1 MKHFC
6 ELYWR
11 LDSTTKTREKV
22 TALRAYFEVA
32 QPKDAIW
39 AIHFLTGSRI
49 KRLVNTRL
57 LREWAIEQANVSA
70 WLFEEC
76 YDRVGDLAE
85 TISLILPPQENLSA
99 ANDEDQNGN
108 EEHALQNLIE
118 KQLIPIRDLEPDQQ
132 RQRVI
137 ELWRQF
143 DQRQRFVLGKLMMG
157 GFRVGVSKR
166 LVIRALAEHTGIDAA
181 TITHRLM
188 GQWQPTA
195 NFYSQLIDPDEN
207 ETAISKPYPF
217 FLANPLKDDPES
229 LGDVKEWIA
238 EWKWDGIRAQ
248 VIRRAGETFIWS
260 RGEDLVTDQF
270 PEVANAAS
278 QLPDGTVLDGEILGW
293 DEDANRPLEFSQLQ
307 RRLGRKKVG
316 KKLLTEVP
324 VVLLAFDLIEHEGED
339 IREEPLSKRQAR
351 LQQVIEALAPV
362 ATEEPNS
369 LFETDADL
377 KPAAVAIRKP
387 PSVSEKAIERWSEL
401 AELRESSKSFR
412 AEGLML
418 KRRESEYQ
426 VGRPVGDWWKWKVE
440 PYTIDAVLIYAQ
452 RGHGRRANLYTDYTF
467 AVWKE
472 DQLVPFAK
480 AYSGLTDAEMRQV
493 DKFVRKNTN
502 EKFGPVRSVTP
513 ELVFEL
519 AFENIQRSTRHKS
532 GIAVRF
538 PRISRWR
545 HDKKPADADK
555 LDTILSMLDSFDD

>member
-1 MKHFC
+1 MKNFC
-6 ELYWR
+6 DLYWR
-11 LDSTTKTREKV
+11 LDSTTKTNEKIL
-22 TALRAYFEVA
+22 ALEKYFAVA
-32 QPKDAIW
+32 EPADAIW
-39 AIHFLTGSRI
+39 AIYFLAGNRI
-49 KRLVNTRL
+49 KRLVGTKL
-57 LREWAIEQANVSA
+57 LREWAIEKADIAA

-85 TISLILPPQENLSA
+85 TISLILAATQEEPSTNSGLT
-99 ANDEDQNGN
+99 DVTLKTLI
-108 EEHALQNLIE
+108 EEHLMPLREMEAE
-118 KQLIPIRDLEPDQQ
+118 QQ
-132 RQRVI
+132 KEIVV

-143 DQRQRFVLGKLMMG
+143 DQRQLFVLGKLMMG

-166 LVIRALAEHTGIDAA
+166 LVIRALAKHTKIDAA

-188 GQWQPTA
+188 GHWEPTA
-195 NFYSQLIDPDEN
+195 EYYQTLVDPDEN

-217 FLANPLKDDPES
+217 FLANPLKDEPAS
-229 LGDVKEWIA
+229 LGEVDEWIA

-248 VIRRAGETFIWS
+248 VIRREGETFIWS

-278 QLPDGTVLDGEILGW
+278 ELPDGTVLDGEILGW
-293 DEDANRPLEFSQLQ
+293 SEAESRPLEFSQLQ
-307 RRLGRKKVG
+307 RRLGRKKLG

-324 VVLLAFDLIEHEGED
+324 VVLLAFDLIESAGED
-339 IREEPLSKRQAR
+339 IRTLPIEERQKR
-351 LQQVIEALAPV
+351 LQNLITKLEPEHNEPSGLFDGSSKDTTKAN
-362 ATEEPNS
+362 TERP
-369 LFETDADL
+369 
-377 KPAAVAIRKP
+377 AIRLPPCVSDKP
-387 PSVSEKAIERWSEL
+387 TADWQTF
-401 AELRESSKSFR
+401 ATARESSKQLR

-418 KRRESEYQ
+418 KRRGSSYQ
-426 VGRPVGDWWKWKVE
+426 VNRPVGDWWKWKVD

-452 RGHGRRANLYTDYTF
+452 RGHGRRASLYTDFTF

-480 AYSGLTDAEMRQV
+480 AYSGLTDAELRKV
-493 DKFVRKNTN
+493 DAFVRKNTN

-555 LDTILSMLDSFDD
+555 LETILSMLDE